1 MLATSTTAAVAAGV
15 VVAVVFAA
23 LLGVWCMCWR
33 RRRQLPAV
41 GRKTTASSATSLRA
55 GEGAVDFERGESS
68 NSLYSSGP
76 FGSADGSVT
85 TDTPPGVPK
94 SRASLISNSSGGRPL
109 WSKKSSPELPL
120 SPPPVSTNI
129 AVVEVK
135 AVVEDSGG
143 LWSSSW
149 ISIITKPKPSRR
161 VSTSRPKSDGFKD
174 HGKELAAADKGHDAA
189 TLCPVMEAEALPEIP
204 SVTAFNFSEDGSIFN
219 EVVIDAEPNKPISQ
233 GISAADCIEPIDN
246 GLLKTATG
254 AKEDDSV
261 RIEDASPLQADDVIE
276 LQQQPS
282 LLATEDSVDAT
293 MEQSAS
299 SLIGL
304 AHEPPPSK
312 PLARPPSPASLA
324 EPCEEAEGSEGP
336 PDRVDEEAL
345 QPFHDTV
352 RPETPS
358 PFNAD
363 SSSDGHSVHDEGLS
377 EVLPPSGA
385 PFDSH
390 TGGRQDYL
398 TDIEQDAYVRSSPT
412 TSQDEQREGFGL
424 AGFSLST
431 SEIPSLGPPVDCTS
445 GHSASE
451 ASAEDVQTTPDFSS
465 QWNPVAAPEPSW
477 SEDPNNPFASAHQI
491 DMNGSY
497 AVQRSFNPFEQSL
510 DQVMT
515 SDSERRFPSNQF
527 YDGQSRF
534 QSSEFDGENFE
545 YQAADHAAGQLY
557 YSDIHQD
564 GFMQGYNYQYADPA
578 NGGDDYNHLSLGGN
592 PGYADDG
599 GEYLVPSQGVLDQD
613 ARLYA
618 DWALSLPT
626 DSPTSE
632 LAAALANPVSA
643 SALRLITSLHRA
655 RLQASRNAPIRP
667 SPLRQL
673 TMKASFATF
682 ASEDPSEPATAN
694 DDGDDD
700 DNDNAAAAAA
710 AAAPA
715 GDGFGPDSLVHSAHV
730 VPTEEQ
736 SAVAMVLA
744 SGSTT
749 PSAADDS
756 GVPLTSETPFV
767 TVDLG
772 AGEGIATL
780 EKGVCREDS
789 LAAGAE

>member
-1 MLATSTTAAVAAGV
+1 MLATSTTAAVAASV
-15 VVAVVFAA
+15 VAAVVFAA

-33 RRRQLPAV
+33 RRQVPAV

-135 AVVEDSGG
+135 AMVEDGAG

-161 VSTSRPKSDGFKD
+161 VSTSRPKSDGFKN
-174 HGKELAAADKGHDAA
+174 HGKELAAADKGHDAV
-189 TLCPVMEAEALPEIP
+189 TVVMEAEALPEIP

-219 EVVIDAEPNKPISQ
+219 EAVIDAEPIKSISQ
-233 GISAADCIEPIDN
+233 DTLAVDCIEPTDTD
-246 GLLKTATG
+246 LLKPVTG
-254 AKEDDSV
+254 GVEDDSV
-261 RIEDASPLQADDVIE
+261 QLEDASPPQADVIE
-276 LQQQPS
+276 LLQQPS
-282 LLATEDSVDAT
+282 LRATEDSVDAT
-293 MEQSAS
+293 MEQSVS

-304 AHEPPPSK
+304 AYEPPPSK
-312 PLARPPSPASLA
+312 LLARPPSPASVV
-324 EPCEEAEGSEGP
+324 EPCEEVAGSERA
-336 PDRVDEEAL
+336 PDRVGEEVSLDSA
-345 QPFHDTV
+345 

-358 PFNAD
+358 PFYTDNSTD
-363 SSSDGHSVHDEGLS
+363 VCSVHDEGLS

-385 PFDSH
+385 PFDSRA
-390 TGGRQDYL
+390 GGQDDL
-398 TDIEQDAYVRSSPT
+398 TSTEQDAYVDTSPT
-412 TSQDEQREGFGL
+412 TQERHFEDFGL
-424 AGFSLST
+424 AGWNLST
-431 SEIPSLGPPVDCTS
+431 SEIPSLGPPVDRTS

-451 ASAEDVQTTPDFSS
+451 ASAEDTQTTPDFSS
-465 QWNPVAAPEPSW
+465 HWNPVATSEPSW

-497 AVQRSFNPFEQSL
+497 EVQRSFNPFEQSFAPVL
-510 DQVMT
+510 A

-534 QSSEFDGENFE
+534 QSPEFDGENFE

-557 YSDIHQD
+557 YEEIHQD
-564 GFMQGYNYQYADPA
+564 GLMQGYNYQYTDPA
-578 NGGDDYNHLSLGGN
+578 SEGDDYNHMSLGGN
-592 PGYADDG
+592 PGYAGDG

-632 LAAALANPVSA
+632 LAAALANPSSA

-673 TMKASFATF
+673 AMKASFATF
-682 ASEDPSEPATAN
+682 ASEDP
-694 DDGDDD
+694 DDD
-700 DNDNAAAAAA
+700 DDAATVAGAVD
-710 AAAPA
+710 PS
-715 GDGFGPDSLVHSAHV
+715 GDGLGPDSLANSVVV
-730 VPTEEQ
+730 VPTDEQ
-736 SAVAMVLA
+736 SAVATVHLSDSSA
-744 SGSTT
+744 

-756 GVPLTSETPFV
+756 GMTLTSEAPFV
-767 TVDLG
+767 AVDLE
-772 AGEGIATL
+772 AGEGVGAIETD
-780 EKGVCREDS
+780 DS